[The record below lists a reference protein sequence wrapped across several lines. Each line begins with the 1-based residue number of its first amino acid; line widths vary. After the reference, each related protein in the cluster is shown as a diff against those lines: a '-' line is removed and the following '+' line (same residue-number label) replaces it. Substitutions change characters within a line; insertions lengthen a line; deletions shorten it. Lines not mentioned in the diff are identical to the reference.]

1 LEHIFPISH
10 KSLSVCGGLTQC
22 VSLAFRNPMH
32 RIVPAVAL
40 AGSSIPAFD
49 DINTSDPD
57 FEYIQGKN
65 R

>member
-1 LEHIFPISH
+1 
-10 KSLSVCGGLTQC
+10 
-22 VSLAFRNPMH
+22 M
-32 RIVPAVAL
+32 IVPAVAL

>member
-1 LEHIFPISH
+1 MEHIFSEYD

-49 DINTSDPD
+49 DINTADPD
-57 FEYIQGKN
+57 FEYIQGKY